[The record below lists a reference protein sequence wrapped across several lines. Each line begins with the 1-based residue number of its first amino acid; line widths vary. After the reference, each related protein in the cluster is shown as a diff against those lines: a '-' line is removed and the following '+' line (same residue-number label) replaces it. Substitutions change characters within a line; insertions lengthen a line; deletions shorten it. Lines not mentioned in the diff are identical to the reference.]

1 MKLQTVWSRH
11 RATLLQIAIAL
22 MTLVAVLKLGDEFR
36 RLLWESGRTGAI
48 DLKLRY
54 KEVHAWFAGEPVYRV
69 ILTAVYPPQSY
80 TVLWFLLGW
89 LPLSGAR
96 WLWAITSLVML
107 VWLSRLT
114 VQASTATNALES
126 TFVALLP
133 LSMIATGVTIGN
145 GQLILHIL
153 PCLLTSI
160 ALFCQNDRWQKDLW
174 QGNLWQRN
182 LWQKD
187 LLAAILFG
195 IALVSPII
203 TPPFLWIVAFV
214 TKRLRPLL
222 WVSLGYLAA
231 TVFALLFQ
239 FSNLSLIWTVARP
252 QPGLPTGLVL
262 GESYANL
269 HTWLFNLG
277 INVFHLSGRDPRI
290 VGSMAIS
297 SLLVFLGLGLWIYWQ
312 RDRDLWIL
320 LGITAIVAR
329 LWTYHRIYNNLLIL
343 LPMIALF
350 RILKHHPSMQQ
361 RSLAGILFALTWFG
375 MLLPASLQ
383 LYPGPL
389 NWLATIGHPV
399 VWLAVLFFLLNSA
412 HDTLYANET

>member
-1 MKLQTVWSRH
+1 MSSLSQINRSCLKLQTVWSRH
-11 RATLLQIAIAL
+11 RIILLQIAIAL
-22 MTLVAVLKLGDEFR
+22 MTLLAVLKLGDEFR
-36 RLLWESGRTGAI
+36 RLLWESGETGAI

-54 KEVHAWFAGEPVYRV
+54 TEVHAWFAGEPVYRV
-69 ILTAVYPPQSY
+69 ILSAVYPPQSY

-96 WLWAITSLVML
+96 WLWAMTSLVML

-114 VQASTATNALES
+114 VQTSTPTNALES

-145 GQLILHIL
+145 GQLILHVL

-160 ALFCQNDRWQKDLW
+160 ALFRQNDRWQKDLI
-174 QGNLWQRN
+174 
-182 LWQKD
+182 
-187 LLAAILFG
+187 AAILFG

-203 TPPFLWIVAFV
+203 TPPFLWIVAFA

-231 TVFALLFQ
+231 TGVALLFQ

-252 QPGLPTGLVL
+252 QPGVPMERVL

-277 INVFHLSGRDPRI
+277 INVFHLSSRDPRI
-290 VGSMAIS
+290 IGSIGIS
-297 SLLVFLGLGLWIYWQ
+297 SLLVFLGLGLWIYWH

-320 LGITAIVAR
+320 LGVTAIVAR
-329 LWTYHRIYNNLLIL
+329 LWTYHRLYNNLLIL
-343 LPMIALF
+343 LPMITLF

-375 MLLPASLQ
+375 MLLPARLQ
-383 LYPGPL
+383 LYPGSL
-389 NWLATIGHPV
+389 NWLATLGHPV
-399 VWLAVLFFLLNSA
+399 VWIAVLIFLLNSSN
-412 HDTLYANET
+412 HTLYTNET